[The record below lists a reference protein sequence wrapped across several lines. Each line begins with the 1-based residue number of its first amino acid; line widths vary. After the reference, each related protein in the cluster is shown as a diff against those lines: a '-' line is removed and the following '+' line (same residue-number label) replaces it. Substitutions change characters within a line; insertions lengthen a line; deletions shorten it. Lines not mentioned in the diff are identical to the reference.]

1 MEIREMKRVTFKT
14 LSKAYRKA
22 LARIRRLE
30 KRGAGTT
37 ILVELETARARTNRA
52 EAKVRDLEALFSL
65 GMKRWGKR

>member
-22 LARIRRLE
+22 QARIRLLE

-37 ILVELETARARTNRA
+37 ILVELEAARARADRA
-52 EAKVRDLEALFSL
+52 EARIRDQDALLSL